1 MAPPAL
7 AGWRVVDFTWVGV
20 GPLLTKYLADF
31 GAEVIRVESR
41 THLDPLRYAPPFAD
55 HKPGLER
62 SGQFLNLNTSKYHV
76 TLNLQHPQG
85 RRLARRLIAQ
95 ADVVA
100 ENFTS
105 HVMETWGLTYEE
117 LRRVKPD
124 LVMISLSI
132 AGRTGPQRDV
142 SGFGTVL
149 QAAAGLC
156 HLTGWPDRPP
166 TVPGVAYTDW
176 TTPFFG
182 LVALLAA
189 LDYRRRTGRGQYIDV
204 SNLQVGVQCLETALL
219 DDTVNGRVQGRSG
232 NEWMVGDL
240 PGAAPHGV
248 YRCQGENRWCA
259 VAVLND
265 QAWQRFCEVMGHP
278 LWTQEARFATSL
290 NRVNHRDAL
299 NALIEDW
306 TSQLPAEE
314 VMRRLQA
321 AGIAAGVVQNAA
333 DLASDPQLAQR
344 GAATVLDHP
353 EVGTQ
358 RYDSPGFQL
367 TGSPAHL
374 RPVPR
379 LGQHNAD
386 VFKGLLGLS
395 ETEYEACEA
404 AGVFE

>member
-1 MAPPAL
+1 MVAQAL
-7 AGWRVVDFTWVGV
+7 AGLRVVDFTWVGV

-41 THLDPLRYAPPFAD
+41 THPDLLRYAPPFVAAQ
-55 HKPGLER
+55 PGIER

-85 RRLARRLIAQ
+85 RHLARRLIAQ

-105 HVMETWGLTYEE
+105 HVMETWELTYEE

-189 LDYRRRTGRGQYIDV
+189 LDFRRRTGRGQYIDV
-204 SNLQVGVQCLETALL
+204 SNLEVGGQCLETALL
-219 DDTVNGRVQGRSG
+219 DYTVNGRVQIRAG
-232 NEWMVGDL
+232 NEWMVGEL

-265 QAWQRFCEVMGHP
+265 QEWHRFGAILGHP
-278 LWTQEARFATSL
+278 PWTQEPRFATSL
-290 NRVNHRDAL
+290 SRVKHRHEL
-299 NALIEDW
+299 NVLVEDW
-306 TSQLPAEE
+306 TSQLPPEE
-314 VMRRLQA
+314 VMQRLQA

-333 DLASDPQLAQR
+333 DLAGDPQLAQR
-344 GAATVLDHP
+344 GATIVLDHP
-353 EVGTQ
+353 EVGAQ
-358 RYDSPGFQL
+358 HYDGPGFQL
-367 TGSPAHL
+367 SGSPAQL
-374 RPVPR
+374 RPGPR
-379 LGQHNAD
+379 LGQHNAE
-386 VFKGLLGLS
+386 VFKARLGLS
-395 ETEYEACEA
+395 EAEFEVYEAE
-404 AGVFE
+404 GVFE

>member
-1 MAPPAL
+1 MAAL
-7 AGWRVVDFTWVGV
+7 AGLRVVDFTWVGV

-41 THLDPLRYAPPFAD
+41 THLDPLRYAPPWVED
-55 HKPGLER
+55 QPGVER
-62 SGQFLNLNTSKYHV
+62 SGQFLSLNTGKRHV
-76 TLNLQHPQG
+76 TLNLSHPQG
-85 RRLARRLIAQ
+85 RELARRLIAR

-105 HVMETWGLTYEE
+105 HVMERWALTYAE

-124 LVMISLSI
+124 LVMISLSM
-132 AGRTGPQRDV
+132 AGRTGPHRHV
-142 SGFGTVL
+142 AGFGTVL

-204 SNLQVGVQCLETALL
+204 ANLEVGVQCLEAALL
-219 DDTVNGRVQGRSG
+219 DYTVNGRLQQRAG

-248 YRCQGENRWCA
+248 YRCQGDDRWCA
-259 VAVLND
+259 IAVRSD
-265 QAWQRFCEVMGHP
+265 REWQRFCEVLGQP
-278 LWTQEARFATSL
+278 PWTREPRFATL
-290 NRVNHRDAL
+290 LGRVKHRDEL
-299 NALIEDW
+299 NAQVEGW
-306 TSQLPAEE
+306 TSQLPAAE

-333 DLASDPQLAQR
+333 DLAHDPQLAMR
-344 GAATVLDHP
+344 GDAIILDHP
-353 EVGTQ
+353 EVGAQ
-358 RYDSPGFQL
+358 RYQAPGFQL
-367 TGSPAHL
+367 TVSPAQL
-374 RPVPR
+374 RPAPL
-379 LGQHNAD
+379 LGQHNVE
-386 VFKGLLGLS
+386 VFQGLLGLS
-395 ETEYEACEA
+395 EAEYRRLEAE
-404 AGVFE
+404 GVFE